1 MAFYKI
7 TDKALLEKINGF
19 FDELNQIKK
28 DIEKFVEQYGF
39 EDWVLRDTI
48 TYGFELT
55 GILIKHDQV
64 IDQTKWKTSPFDA
77 EHRIVSPRRSNR
89 SFYKEWLSNSPI
101 MKVSYQPLI
110 ELIITEDIRKAYATS
125 INWTNRDCFLFET
138 KYAVVPEAIEI
149 LTSEYN
155 ALNKGWDE

>member
-7 TDKALLEKINGF
+7 TDAALLKKINDF
-19 FDELNQIKK
+19 FDELNTIKK
-28 DIEKFVEQYGF
+28 EIEKFVEQYGF
-39 EDWVLRDTI
+39 EDWVLRDTL
-48 TYGFELT
+48 TYGFEFT

-64 IDQTKWKTSPFDA
+64 IDQKKWKTIPFDA
-77 EHRIVSPRRSNR
+77 EHRIVSPRKSNR

-110 ELIITEDIRKAYATS
+110 DMIITGNIRKAYGTS
-125 INWTNRDCFLFET
+125 LNWTNRDCFIFET

-149 LTSEYN
+149 LNSEYN
-155 ALNKGWDE
+155 ELKKGGDE